1 MHCHYAP
8 YVPVYRFWRGVL
20 IVNTTQSD
28 INEAV
33 NELVRE
39 HLDSGA
45 DLNDIMNGLED
56 AKADAAYIAAQ
67 QALGE
72 AA

>member
-1 MHCHYAP
+1 M
-8 YVPVYRFWRGVL
+8 
-20 IVNTTQSD
+20 NTTQSD

-39 HLDSGA
+39 HLASGA
-45 DLNDIMNGLED
+45 DLNDILNGLED

-67 QALGE
+67 QARAE